1 MKPDH
6 IHKLAVIRLMVAFI
20 VSMYT
25 IYGELS
31 RAPKSFSL
39 NLETDH
45 SKFEVN
51 CEFNS

>member
-6 IHKLAVIRLMVAFI
+6 RYKLAAIRLIVAFL
-20 VSMYT
+20 VTMYT
-25 IYGELS
+25 IYGGFS